1 MDFANDFHI
10 HGEGFT
16 DENINLKY
24 TGAISGNPTSYKFN
38 PKNKMVRFEYLEV
51 IVRLAKEKYKDLT
64 LDAAV

>member
-1 MDFANDFHI
+1 MDFSNDFHI

-38 PKNKMVRFEYLEV
+38 PKKQNGSFWIFRSSSKISKRK
-51 IVRLAKEKYKDLT
+51 I
-64 LDAAV
+64 